1 MSFVHPYSKRCEKSE
16 IDLFSVPP
24 TQLSLEKGRWI
35 DYRPLSSVTNDD
47 SAITFLISGTDEYI
61 DLSKTI
67 LVVEGKVKTGDDK
80 DLSGGA
86 QSNVAPVNNF
96 LHSLIKQVD
105 VYLNGK
111 QVTPAMGT
119 YAYCSYIETLLNYDV
134 SAKKSQLTSALYF
147 KDTPG
152 QMDEAGC
159 LPRERTITYNKKPT
173 GSNSTIA
180 LDANKALAGSNSTFT
195 FADDI
200 TVTLSSPGTG
210 NQGFAKRH
218 EFIKN
223 SKQFVLSGPI
233 FSDVFMSDLLLLNM
247 LDLKVVLNR
256 SSNAFCL
263 MDKNTGSNKVNPK
276 VKLTDVV
283 LKLRKVK
290 VDQSVSDAT
299 EAILKQ
305 TPALYPIRRVECKAL
320 SIPAGLPNVRK
331 DNIFSGIIP
340 KSFVFGLVDANSYSG
355 ENDKNPYNFHHF
367 KVKNVTL
374 SANGEEIPFKQLT
387 LNYTSGT
394 VKDFLQAY
402 NTLFSG
408 TGKMYANTGLDITRE
423 DYPEGYT
430 LYAFDLTPDMCNTPE
445 YFNAVQRGS
454 LSVDINFEEGSTVPI
469 AMVCYGDFE
478 NIIRVDS
485 ERNVIYDIS

>member
-1 MSFVHPYSKRCEKSE
+1 M
-16 IDLFSVPP
+16 
-24 TQLSLEKGRWI
+24 
-35 DYRPLSSVTNDD
+35 
-47 SAITFLISGTDEYI
+47 
-61 DLSKTI
+61 
-67 LVVEGKVKTGDDK
+67 
-80 DLSGGA
+80 
-86 QSNVAPVNNF
+86 APVNNF

-119 YAYCSYIETLLNYDV
+119 YAYRSYIETLLNYDV
-134 SAKKSQLTSALYF
+134 SAKKSQLSSALYF

-152 QMDEAGC
+152 QMDEAGA
-159 LPRERTITYNKKPT
+159 LPTSKTINYVQEIGDAK
-173 GSNSTIA
+173 SNE
-180 LDANKALAGSNSTFT
+180 
-195 FADDI
+195 
-200 TVTLSSPGTG
+200 TVSIPIPGTG

-223 SKQFVLSGPI
+223 GKKFVLSGPI
-233 FSDVFMSDLLLLNM
+233 FSDVFMGDRLLLNM

-263 MDKNTGSNKVNPK
+263 MDKNDPDKKNPK

-283 LKLRKVK
+283 LKIRKVK

-299 EAILKQ
+299 ELILKQ

-320 SIPAGLPNVRK
+320 SIPSGLPNVRK

-340 KSFVFGLVDANSYSG
+340 KSFVFGLVDAKSYNG
-355 ENDKNPYNFHHF
+355 DYDKNPYNFAHF
-367 KVKNVTL
+367 RVKTITL
-374 SANGEEIPFKQLT
+374 TVNGEEIPFKQLT
-387 LNYTSGT
+387 LNYPDNAKGVVTAAETT
-394 VKDFLQAY
+394 VDFVQAY

-408 TGKMYANTGLDITRE
+408 TGKMYANTGLDISRE
-423 DYPEGYT
+423 DYAKGYA
-430 LYAFDLTPDMCNTPE
+430 LYAFDLTPDMCNTTD

-454 LSVDINFEEGSTVPI
+454 LSVDITFEEASTNPI